1 MNKTEW
7 QPIDTAPKDGTHIL
21 IRVKF
26 PEDLCMGPAT
36 IPTYWRDLQAR
47 GGHGNSYRGWSGE
60 LSSSNVTLWEIE
72 GCGGTPTHWMPLP
85 WLMHAEPMGH
95 A

>member
-1 MNKTEW
+1 MTKEW

-72 GCGGTPTHWMPLP
+72 GCGGAPTHWMPLP
-85 WLMHAEPMGH
+85 R
-95 A
+95 